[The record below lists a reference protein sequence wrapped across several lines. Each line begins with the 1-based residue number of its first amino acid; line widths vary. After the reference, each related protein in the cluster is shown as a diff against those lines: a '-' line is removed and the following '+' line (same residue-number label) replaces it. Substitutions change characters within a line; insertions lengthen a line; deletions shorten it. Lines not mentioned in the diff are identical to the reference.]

1 MLRFISLLLIVFL
14 FGNVSAQTF
23 FRTENLDVLRKD
35 LQLIEGASVD
45 GAVLRLTN
53 AAPAQRGAC
62 WYRKKQIDLSKGFE
76 TEFTFKIHG
85 NDPIKKG
92 GDGFAFVLQAQGIDV
107 IGGKGD
113 DIGYKGIK
121 NAVVIEF
128 DTYEDES
135 DNSRNQVALMRYDA
149 KLGKYVR
156 EATVHEIREL
166 NNGKEHF
173 ARIEYKDGMLTFY
186 MDSYLFPVIS
196 YKVDLPERVGKNK
209 AWIGF
214 TAATSDAYSYHD
226 ILSWNLS
233 EFLPPPDDIKEE
245 AVKVLEGQ
253 IIEVKNRNIV
263 ISVWDHNKVDGDII
277 SLKINDKYIITKYTL
292 EAIRK
297 KLNYRLTGFQ
307 AQVILYA
314 HNLGDIPPN
323 TAAIEI
329 DDGITKQTIKLK
341 ANLEESESLI
351 LQYSGDDL

>member
-1 MLRFISLLLIVFL
+1 MFRITLLFIL
-14 FGNVSAQTF
+14 FICIENLAAQTF
-23 FRTENLDVLRKD
+23 FRTENMDVLKKD
-35 LQLIEGASVD
+35 LILIQGANVD
-45 GAVLRLTN
+45 GTVLRLTN
-53 AAPAQRGAC
+53 SAANQVGAC
-62 WYRKKQIDLSKGFE
+62 WFKKKQLDLDKGFE

-92 GDGFAFVLQAQGIDV
+92 GDGFAFVLQGQGIDV

-135 DNSRNQVALMRYDA
+135 DNSRNQIALMRYDA
-149 KLGKYVR
+149 KQNKYVR

-186 MDSYLFPVIS
+186 LDSYLFPVLS
-196 YKVDLPERVGKNK
+196 YKVDLPERIGKNK

-233 EFLPPPDDIKEE
+233 EFLPAPEDIKEE
-245 AVKVLEGQ
+245 VVKVLEGQ
-253 IIEVKNRNIV
+253 VIEVKSRNVI

-277 SLKINDKYIITKYTL
+277 SLKINDKYIVTKYTL

-307 AQVILYA
+307 AQIILYA
-314 HNLGDIPPN
+314 HNLGEIPPN
-323 TAAIEI
+323 TAAIEV

-341 ANLEESESLI
+341 ASLQESESLI
-351 LQYSGDDL
+351 LQYSGEDL